1 MLHTCWYQ
9 PVFYRTNLGR
19 FDTYLAASNDMSQ
32 VVNLTHAEFTLTKF
46 PIQNMSTKTVK
57 DTLEMMLMLVIA
69 CTVYQDIVKVHKYK
83 AIQQIRQRGVYKPLK
98 HTRCIYQT
106 KR

>member
-32 VVNLTHAEFTLTKF
+32 VVNLMHAKFTLTKF
-46 PIQNMSTKTVK
+46 HIQYMFMKMVK
-57 DTLEMMLMLVIA
+57 DTPEMMLVLVIA
-69 CTVYQDIVKVHKYK
+69 STVYQDI
-83 AIQQIRQRGVYKPLK
+83 I
-98 HTRCIYQT
+98 
-106 KR
+106 